1 MLSNNELSLIT
12 NNVEGT
18 QSLRKRLKLIQY
30 IQSKTGP
37 CGLLFLQET
46 HSNSKAAQKWNKD
59 ILGKVFFYNEKVFF
73 YNGKT
78 NSRGVLIACFGTEK
92 FTVKKQQNKL

>member
-1 MLSNNELSLIT
+1 MLSNNELSFIT

-18 QSLRKRLKLIQY
+18 QSLGKRLKLIQY
-30 IQSKTGP
+30 FQSKTGP

-46 HSNSKAAQKWNKD
+46 HSNSKAAQKWSED
-59 ILGKVFFYNEKVFF
+59 IFGKVFFYNR
-73 YNGKT
+73 KT

-92 FTVKKQQNKL
+92 FTVKKQQNKS